1 MKIKILFLFMVLC
14 TILSE
19 MMLTSCSENESEKYD
34 SNPYVV
40 NGEYSARWVMGDW
53 QQIGKTTI
61 IVDDTG
67 VRFAALPIEWLVSFV
82 RKNNEGKPETG
93 QVTEVNEGQPFYM
106 NYIPESTYYG
116 DYMLKCENN
125 RINSNIT
132 IGTHHYKLDIDV
144 GTSRLYATFDQTDGS
159 FLMGIN
165 LNGIYL
171 TDLETNE
178 MFHSIN
184 IGNVPLTI
192 ILAAKFNLK

>member
-14 TILSE
+14 TVLSE
-19 MMLTSCSENESEKYD
+19 MMLTSCSENESENYD

-40 NGEYSARWVMGDW
+40 NGEYSAQWVMGDW

-67 VRFAALPIEWLVSFV
+67 VRFAALPIEYLVSLV
-82 RKNNEGKPETG
+82 RKTNEGKPETG

-125 RINSNIT
+125 RINSNII
-132 IGTHHYKLDIDV
+132 IGSHHYKLDIDV

-165 LNGIYL
+165 LKGIYL

-184 IGNVPLTI
+184 IGMVPFTI
-192 ILAAKFNLK
+192 ILSAKFNLK